1 MTATTATPAPPRAA
15 TAAVRL
21 RGVSKTYGEKVVLDR
36 LDLTIAPSEFVAI
49 LGPSGTGKTTLLRL
63 LSGFERP
70 DDGEV
75 LVPARRTTV
84 YQEPRL
90 VPAHR
95 VLRNVM
101 LGQRRTRS
109 NRAAAREALGEV
121 GLGSHERAWPATLSG
136 GEAQRVALARALVR
150 DPQLLMLDEPFA
162 ALDALTRLR
171 MHDLL
176 DRLRA
181 RHRPAVLLVTHD
193 IDEAIRLADRI
204 VMLREGKVAIDLRV
218 DVPHPRPLTHPR
230 VVEYRT
236 RLLAEL
242 GITEPSAPTTPAKET
257 A

>member
-1 MTATTATPAPPRAA
+1 MSTSP
-15 TAAVRL
+15 AAVRI
-21 RGVSKTYGEKVVLDR
+21 RHVSKQYGEKVVLDR
-36 LDLTIAPSEFVAI
+36 LDLDIAPREFVAI

-63 LSGFERP
+63 LAGFEAP
-70 DDGEV
+70 DKGDV

-90 VPAHR
+90 VPPHR

-101 LGQRRTRS
+101 LGQRRTRQ
-109 NRAAAREALGEV
+109 NRAAARAALAEV
-121 GLGSHERAWPATLSG
+121 GLASHERAWPATLSG

-150 DPQLLMLDEPFA
+150 EPQLLMLDEPFA

-176 DRLRA
+176 DRLRT
-181 RHRPAVLLVTHD
+181 RHQPAVLLVTHD

-204 VMLREGKVAIDLRV
+204 VMLREGRVAIDLRV
-218 DVPHPRPLTHPR
+218 DVPHPRTLTHPL

-242 GITEPSAPTTPAKET
+242 GITEPSPTDPLAKEL